1 MSTKRT
7 DLAVE
12 AQEIWQESA
21 GRTTTLAGVEAT
33 ERGELGFKLT
43 TVKIL
48 DERGSEALSK
58 PPGTYVTLE
67 LDALLRHEDD
77 SFSNCALALKAEL
90 QGLLKLENGESV
102 LVVGLGN
109 PAITPDSIGPR
120 AIDNTIVTW
129 HLVERA
135 PEHFG
140 SFRRVSVL
148 RTGVLGTTGVESA
161 ELVRAVVERT
171 YPDRVICIDALCSR
185 KLSRVCRTVQLA
197 DTGIIPGSGVGNGR
211 AALNSELLGVPVISL
226 GVPTVVDAVTLT
238 SDMIEQ
244 SGGSV
249 DMDRLSALSGDML
262 VTPKEI
268 DSQVNT
274 LGKLIGY
281 ALNMALHDDLDVADV
296 AMFLN

>member
-7 DLAVE
+7 DLALE
-12 AQEIWQESA
+12 AQELWRESA
-21 GRTTTLAGVEAT
+21 GETTQLPGVEAR
-33 ERGELGFKLT
+33 EHGEPGFRLT

-48 DERGSEALSK
+48 DERGSEALCK
-58 PPGTYVTLE
+58 PIGTYVTLE
-67 LDALLRHEDD
+67 LDALLRHEDE
-77 SFSNCALALKAEL
+77 SFRNCSMVLKSEL
-90 QGLLKLENGESV
+90 QSLLKLRPGESV

-120 AIDNTIVTW
+120 AIDNTMVTW

-140 SFRRVSVL
+140 AFRRVSVL

-161 ELVRAVVERT
+161 ELVCAVVERT
-171 YPDRVICIDALCSR
+171 HPDRVICIDALCSR
-185 KLSRVCRTVQLA
+185 KLSRVCNTVQLS
-197 DTGIIPGSGVGNGR
+197 DSGIVPGSGVGNSR

-238 SDMIEQ
+238 ADMIEQ
-244 SGGSV
+244 SGGEV
-249 DMDRLSALSGDML
+249 DMERLSALSGGML

-268 DSQVNT
+268 DSQVND

-281 ALNMALHDDLDVADV
+281 ALNMALHDDIDIADI
-296 AMFLN
+296 AMFLS